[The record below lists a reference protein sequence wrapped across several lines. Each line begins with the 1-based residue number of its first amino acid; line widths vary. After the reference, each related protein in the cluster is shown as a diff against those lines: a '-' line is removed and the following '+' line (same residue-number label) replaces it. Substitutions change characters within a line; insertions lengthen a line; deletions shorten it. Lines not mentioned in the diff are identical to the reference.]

1 MHIIQKTRISTELLA
16 DLVDL
21 VDELL
26 FIKNKPEQAYGL
38 VVVCYPDYTRLG
50 IKEFFTTLD
59 DISVAPD
66 GTSINTQTKLS
77 ILNFLTYFKNFSVK
91 DIDRFRYFK
100 QEKEVIEDKISSN
113 YLNEN
118 LLNYNIK
125 NTSDVVGTAIY
136 KSMTLNELSKY
147 IRGFEY
153 VNVLEQNE
161 NNFYSVLLDNFRNNF
176 IYDKEYRLIFQYIFN
191 EVIVHDSRLEDIYR
205 LHVLT
210 KAIYKLINN

>member
-1 MHIIQKTRISTELLA
+1 MHIIRKTRISTELLA
-16 DLVDL
+16 DL

-38 VVVCYPDYTRLG
+38 VVVYYPDYTRLG

-100 QEKEVIEDKISSN
+100 QEKEVAQIPDSGAKN
-113 YLNEN
+113 RAN
-118 LLNYNIK
+118 LLNQNQGLIIELLLDLASSHGIIYKAVQSKTYSDLPFLPIFDAKNGNEICIRDLDCIK
-125 NTSDVVGTAIY
+125 NI
-136 KSMTLNELSKY
+136 L
-147 IRGFEY
+147 
-153 VNVLEQNE
+153 
-161 NNFYSVLLDNFRNNF
+161 
-176 IYDKEYRLIFQYIFN
+176 
-191 EVIVHDSRLEDIYR
+191 
-205 LHVLT
+205 
-210 KAIYKLINN
+210 